1 MPPSIGQTVVFNSKD
16 GKLSVN
22 VQFDEDTAWLS
33 IDQMATLFDRDK
45 STISRHIKNVYGDG
59 ELEQNRTVA
68 KFATVASF
76 DSSPS
81 SKIFFKCLLI
91 VDLLTPNNSAIAFCD
106 SQTDSSLTIAL
117 TETSSSDER

>member
-1 MPPSIGQTVVFNSKD
+1 MANNKNELEFLIYGSDERVEVLIQEETIWATQKSIAELFG
-16 GKLSVN
+16 VN
-22 VQFDEDTAWLS
+22 
-33 IDQMATLFDRDK
+33 K
-45 STISRHIKNVYGDG
+45 SSISRHLKNIYESG
-59 ELEQNRTVA
+59 ELKEDTTVA